1 MRLTRAT
8 GENGCLVLLAASPLV
23 AGPQPHSLSRLAWD
37 GMRLTEFWERM
48 ETRFGA
54 VYADSVARDQVISKL
69 GDRTVQQALADGESA
84 KDVWRAVCEHFE
96 IPVPDR
102 H

>member
-1 MRLTRAT
+1 MSVTRASSVV
-8 GENGCLVLLAASPLV
+8 GCPRSFEGV
-23 AGPQPHSLSRLAWD
+23 
-37 GMRLTEFWERM
+37 RLTEFWERM

-54 VYADSVARDQVISKL
+54 AYADSVARDQVIGRL
-69 GDRTVQQALADGESA
+69 GNRTVHEALAAGESA

-96 IPVPDR
+96 IPLKDR

>member
-1 MRLTRAT
+1 MRPRAF
-8 GENGCLVLLAASPLV
+8 GAEVAVPSSSVPLPRLRAVGLAAVGLALV
-23 AGPQPHSLSRLAWD
+23 V
-37 GMRLTEFWERM
+37 MRLTEFWERM

-54 VYADSVARDQVISKL
+54 AYADSVARDQVIGRL
-69 GDRTVQQALADGESA
+69 GDRTIYQAFEAGESA

-96 IPVPDR
+96 IPVPER